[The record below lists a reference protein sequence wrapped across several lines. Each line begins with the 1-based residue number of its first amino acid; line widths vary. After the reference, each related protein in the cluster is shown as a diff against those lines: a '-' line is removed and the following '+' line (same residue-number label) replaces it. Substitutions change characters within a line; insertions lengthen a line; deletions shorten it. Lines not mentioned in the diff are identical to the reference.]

1 MPRRSTAIDAP
12 RAGNSHR
19 RALFVSLGL
28 VAWMLLIGARLVQLQ
43 VSQHDDYTA
52 RAKSQQ
58 LSSVETS
65 PTRGQLLDRQGRE
78 LARSIETE
86 SFYADPRDVKNA
98 VETAK
103 KIAAITGQDRVEL
116 ASRLRAAPDSKKQF
130 ILGTRPVNLQ

>member
-1 MPRRSTAIDAP
+1 MPRRSTAIEAP
-12 RAGNSHR
+12 RPGSSQR
-19 RALFVSLGL
+19 RALFIAAGL
-28 VAWMLLIGARLVQLQ
+28 IVWMFLIGARLVQLQ

-52 RAKSQQ
+52 RARSQQ

-78 LARSIETE
+78 LARSIETA

-98 VETAK
+98 SETAK

-116 ASRLRAAPDSKKQF
+116 ASRLSA
-130 ILGTRPVNLQ
+130 